1 MALLDFDKISTES
14 YIGSTLSMEDIDP
27 QLNDKEIEKVR
38 NILVKIQDKFLNDEE
53 DYTNLDLMSDQAN
66 YIKDMESILSNR
78 FGIRFKIVF
87 NDDFEFASYTS
98 GPKHNSALFFG
109 RDIYKSYKDYLDFLE
124 QKIPYE
130 VRGHD
135 YKELYSNKD
144 VKAMYEDAIASFDAV
159 EEAYYNKGI
168 VVDFKQ
174 AKIKGLNKDVQN
186 LFSFDFHFAFAI
198 SKMTVD
204 EFLACILHE
213 IGHMFS
219 YYSTSYKS
227 YVSYVSLQDAL
238 KEISK
243 KESDPKK
250 ALLLAYNKTTNDTT
264 FVKENEKSD
273 LCTITLGVI
282 NKILGR
288 FDRDETVG
296 GYTSKETYADLFS
309 TRFGYGNH
317 LATGLDKLE
326 KFGSNGL
333 ISLIKTYSVGLFTA
347 IIFDLFSSLILGFIF
362 PAITV
367 SLLFL
372 SILALIKAVSSW
384 TYKKVTSFGKVE
396 LPRYESP
403 YRRLQYIRNQM
414 VYLLRNSNRKDKRLV
429 EELNKALKEVE
440 EVMGRTVEHNGVVS
454 GIWSSIKRIFS
465 PGFRADRE
473 KINLHYELEKLIYND
488 VHVANSNLNEYLL
501 KNKG

>member
-204 EFLACILHE
+204 
-213 IGHMFS
+213 
-219 YYSTSYKS
+219 
-227 YVSYVSLQDAL
+227 
-238 KEISK
+238 
-243 KESDPKK
+243 
-250 ALLLAYNKTTNDTT
+250 
-264 FVKENEKSD
+264 
-273 LCTITLGVI
+273 
-282 NKILGR
+282 
-288 FDRDETVG
+288 
-296 GYTSKETYADLFS
+296 
-309 TRFGYGNH
+309 
-317 LATGLDKLE
+317 
-326 KFGSNGL
+326 
-333 ISLIKTYSVGLFTA
+333 
-347 IIFDLFSSLILGFIF
+347 
-362 PAITV
+362 
-367 SLLFL
+367 
-372 SILALIKAVSSW
+372 
-384 TYKKVTSFGKVE
+384 
-396 LPRYESP
+396 
-403 YRRLQYIRNQM
+403 
-414 VYLLRNSNRKDKRLV
+414 
-429 EELNKALKEVE
+429 
-440 EVMGRTVEHNGVVS
+440 
-454 GIWSSIKRIFS
+454 
-465 PGFRADRE
+465 
-473 KINLHYELEKLIYND
+473 
-488 VHVANSNLNEYLL
+488 
-501 KNKG
+501 